1 MKLNRELSTMCWKL
15 SQLSWLDDSF
25 GCEEIHLALSYLT
38 PTSGALRDYNRAFF
52 AKLRRRRKVLK
63 HPRTPTSGAS

>member
-1 MKLNRELSTMCWKL
+1 MCWKL

-38 PTSGALRDYNRAFF
+38 PTSGALRDYNRA
-52 AKLRRRRKVLK
+52 LVLE
-63 HPRTPTSGAS
+63 HPRIYFYFNFHFNFNKQ